1 MDMYVLDA
9 FIKELNY
16 TGSRLG
22 KEAIL
27 KTATQEMKEVLKF
40 LYNPFIVTGI
50 KRKKIESRRE
60 AMGLQQ
66 MVENPSMQ
74 SNGNFD
80 LLSTLD
86 YFKSHN
92 TGADKDVDFA
102 LLEAYKTPFP
112 ELVISIITKTLVLG
126 VNETTLN
133 KVYGKGFI
141 PHFGVQLAQRYDFD
155 KPFGDEEFYLT
166 EKLDGVRCVISF
178 EYDKDSGYFPV
189 LYARSGK
196 RIEGLVDIEK
206 EAKKLNPSF
215 VYDGELIIAGDGDS
229 NVLYRNTMSVIGSNG
244 EKHGVVFHVFDMVD
258 YFEFKEGMSPLPY
271 KDRRILLEVSC
282 KDGEWIQKVP
292 ALYAGKDKEEISKW
306 LKWAQDNSKEGVMI
320 NLADSPYICDR
331 TSGLLKV
338 KRFKECEA
346 VVRSVETGTGKNSGR
361 LGAVIVDIKDDNGNL
376 HSVRVGSGFTDA
388 QRNDYFENPNK
399 VVGKV
404 VEIGYFEVTK
414 NKADN
419 SLSLRF
425 PTWLDRIRID
435 KEEGDMSPI

>member
-1 MDMYVLDA
+1 MDMYILDT

-27 KTATQEMKEVLKF
+27 KTATPEIKEVLKF
-40 LYNPFIVTGI
+40 LYDPFIVTGI
-50 KRKKIESRRE
+50 KEKKVE
-60 AMGLQQ
+60 ARMRTLGFYH
-66 MVENPSMQ
+66 MRENPEGQ
-74 SNGNFD
+74 VDFD
-80 LLSTLD
+80 LLSTLN

-112 ELVISIITKTLVLG
+112 ELVISIITKSLVLG
-126 VNETTLN
+126 VNATTLN

-155 KPFGDEEFYLT
+155 NPFGNEEFYLT

-178 EYDKDSGYFPV
+178 EHDKDSGYFPV

-215 VYDGELIIAGDGDS
+215 VYDGELIISGEEDS
-229 NVLYRNTMSVIGSNG
+229 NVLYRKTMSVIGSNG
-244 EKHGVVFHVFDMVD
+244 EKNGVVFHVFDMVN
-258 YFEFKEGMSPLPY
+258 YLEFKEGMSTTPY
-271 KDRRILLEVSC
+271 EDRRILLNGSC
-282 KDGEWIQKVP
+282 EDGKWIQKVP
-292 ALYAGKDKEEISKW
+292 TLYKGRDKEEIQKW
-306 LKWAQDNSKEGVMI
+306 LKWAQDNRKEGVMI

-346 VVRSVETGTGKNSGR
+346 VVRSVERGTGKNSGR
-361 LGAVIVDIKDDNGNL
+361 LGAVIVDIKDGNGNF
-376 HSVRVGSGFTDA
+376 HSVRVGSGFTDLE
-388 QRNDYFENPNK
+388 RDDYFLNQNK

-404 VEIGYFEVTK
+404 VEIGYFEVTR

-425 PTWLDRIRID
+425 PTWMDRIRID
-435 KEEGDMSPI
+435 KEEEDITPI

>member
-1 MDMYVLDA
+1 MDMYILDT

-27 KTATQEMKEVLKF
+27 RTATPEIKEVLKF
-40 LYNPFIVTGI
+40 LYDPFIVTGI
-50 KRKKIESRRE
+50 KEKKVE
-60 AMGLQQ
+60 ARMRTLGFYH
-66 MVENPSMQ
+66 MRENPEGQ
-74 SNGNFD
+74 VDFD
-80 LLSTLD
+80 LLSTLN

-102 LLEAYKTPFP
+102 LLEAYRTPFP
-112 ELVISIITKTLVLG
+112 ELVISIITKSLVLG
-126 VNETTLN
+126 VNATTLN

-155 KPFGDEEFYLT
+155 SPFGNEEFYLT

-178 EYDKDSGYFPV
+178 EHDKDSGYFPV

-215 VYDGELIIAGDGDS
+215 VYDGELIIAGKGDS
-229 NVLYRNTMSVIGSNG
+229 NVLYRKTMSVIGSNG
-244 EKHGVVFHVFDMVD
+244 EKHGVVFHAFDMVD
-258 YFEFKEGMSPLPY
+258 YLEFKEGMSSLSY
-271 KDRRILLEVSC
+271 KDRRILLDVSC
-282 KDGEWIQKVP
+282 EDGKWIQKVP
-292 ALYAGKDKEEISKW
+292 ALYKGRDKEEIQKW
-306 LKWAQDNSKEGVMI
+306 LKWAQDNRKEGVMI

-346 VVRSVETGTGKNSGR
+346 VVRSVEIGTGRNENR
-361 LGAVIVDIKDDNGNL
+361 LGAVIVDIKDGNGTF
-376 HSVRVGSGFTDA
+376 HSVRVGSGFTDSE
-388 QRNDYFENPNK
+388 RDDYFINQDK

-414 NKADN
+414 NKANN
-419 SLSLRF
+419 SFSLRF
-425 PTWLDRIRID
+425 PTWLDRVRID
-435 KEEGDMSPI
+435 KEEEDITPI

>member
-27 KTATQEMKEVLKF
+27 KTATEEMKEVLKF

-60 AMGLQQ
+60 AVGLQP

-80 LLSTLD
+80 LLATLD

-271 KDRRILLEVSC
+271 KDRRILLEVS
-282 KDGEWIQKVP
+282 
-292 ALYAGKDKEEISKW
+292 
-306 LKWAQDNSKEGVMI
+306 
-320 NLADSPYICDR
+320 
-331 TSGLLKV
+331 
-338 KRFKECEA
+338 

>member
-1 MDMYVLDA
+1 MDMYLLDA

-16 TGSRLG
+16 TGSRLN

-27 KTATQEMKEVLKF
+27 KTATMEIREVLKF
-40 LYNPFIVTGI
+40 LYDPFIVTGI
-50 KRKKIESRRE
+50 KRKKVE
-60 AMGLQQ
+60 ARMHTLGLHP
-66 MVENPSMQ
+66 MVENPT
-74 SNGNFD
+74 GKADFD
-80 LLSTLD
+80 LLSMLN

-92 TGADKDVDFA
+92 TGSDKDVYFA

-112 ELVISIITKTLVLG
+112 GLVISIITKTIVLG

-166 EKLDGVRCVISF
+166 EKLDGVRCVLLF
-178 EYDKDSGYFPV
+178 EREEDEYYPV
-189 LYARSGK
+189 FYARSGK
-196 RIEGLVDIEK
+196 KIEGLVEVEK

-215 VYDGELIIAGDGDS
+215 VYDRELIIAGDGDS

-292 ALYAGKDKEEISKW
+292 ALYEGKDKEEISKW

-361 LGAVIVDIKDDNGNL
+361 LGAVIVDIKDGDGNL

-388 QRNDYFENPNK
+388 QRDYYFENPDK